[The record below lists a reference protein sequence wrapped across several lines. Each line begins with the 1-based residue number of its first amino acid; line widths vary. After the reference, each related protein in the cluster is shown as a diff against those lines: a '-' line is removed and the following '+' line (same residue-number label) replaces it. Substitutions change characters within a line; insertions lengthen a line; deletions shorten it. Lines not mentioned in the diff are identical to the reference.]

1 MVVALSQ
8 GLAEGAPGMETSSE
22 GMLLVALTDKA
33 QAARMLVLFGS
44 HVLDVHLV
52 SRTCVSLRP
61 FRLLGSAFQITRV
74 ILGPPL
80 YPTHLA
86 GLQTQLDLHLACLGP
101 YPHVDLWGW
110 QGRWSHEGLKNSPVF
125 WPQNS
130 RLQMSGLLEQ
140 VGVSPLGRC
149 LTT

>member
-61 FRLLGSAFQITRV
+61 FRLLGSALALPST
-74 ILGPPL
+74 PL
-80 YPTHLA
+80 TWQAFRLSLISTWLVWVPTH
-86 GLQTQLDLHLACLGP
+86 
-101 YPHVDLWGW
+101 
-110 QGRWSHEGLKNSPVF
+110 
-125 WPQNS
+125 
-130 RLQMSGLLEQ
+130 M
-140 VGVSPLGRC
+140 
-149 LTT
+149 